1 MHSEA
6 QTIARLKSMVF
17 LIEEALRIADEG
29 DNAML
34 GAKLSDCIDCLHT
47 ALAEAAKAGHAAAG
61 TSNGTAP
68 LPEGQASLS
77 I

>member
-29 DNAML
+29 DNPL
-34 GAKLSDCIDCLHT
+34 VGAKLSDCIDCLQR
-47 ALAEAAKAGHAAAG
+47 ALAEVT
-61 TSNGTAP
+61 TSPMA
-68 LPEGQASLS
+68 QATSDVT
-77 I
+77 

>member
-29 DNAML
+29 NDALL
-34 GAKLSDCIDCLHT
+34 GAKLSDCIDCVYAELAEIDGAPRIGLA
-47 ALAEAAKAGHAAAG
+47 ALA
-61 TSNGTAP
+61 SD
-68 LPEGQASLS
+68 
-77 I
+77 